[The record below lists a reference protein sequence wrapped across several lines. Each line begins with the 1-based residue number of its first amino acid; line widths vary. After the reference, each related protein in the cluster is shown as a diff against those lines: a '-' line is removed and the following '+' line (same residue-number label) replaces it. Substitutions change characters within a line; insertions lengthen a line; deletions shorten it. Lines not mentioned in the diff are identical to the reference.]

1 MKEAIRLSQCM
12 IVKDE
17 EKNIRK
23 ALSWGRGIVCEQIVV
38 DTGSTDRTVELAE
51 EMGAKVFHFPW
62 VDDFSAAKN
71 YAIAQA
77 SGNWIAFLDADESYS
92 EEDAGKILGI
102 LRQIEAEDEERTR
115 IYAVRSALI
124 SIDDVGKP
132 IVSFAQDRI
141 FRNLDDL
148 RYHNRIHEA
157 LKLSEESKRVWSY
170 YPAETSLTIIHTG
183 YSESTFR
190 DTDKSE
196 RNIRLLSKELNEDP
210 KSVRALM
217 YLGESLE
224 TAGRAEES
232 EQMFRRALA
241 LGPEHMEM
249 NYRNLIFYH
258 LMKNIFTRNL
268 LEEESELQ
276 NLYMQAQH
284 WDDTYP
290 DFDYI
295 MGLWYAQ
302 REAWEEAIRYLER
315 GLTGLEQYRGM
326 TPLYMVAG
334 LKTVYYVLSNASWA
348 LHHPA
353 PTVQYG
359 ILCLR
364 IDRYT
369 GEVLKHLLFLLKD
382 DPGEDAQAS
391 GTFSILGSLYDFTG
405 WKDQLLVYRCAD
417 AVGFYNLAERM
428 KKLMSDEERMMLEGT
443 DE

>member
-210 KSVRALM
+210 KSVR
-217 YLGESLE
+217 
-224 TAGRAEES
+224 
-232 EQMFRRALA
+232 
-241 LGPEHMEM
+241 
-249 NYRNLIFYH
+249 
-258 LMKNIFTRNL
+258 
-268 LEEESELQ
+268 
-276 NLYMQAQH
+276 
-284 WDDTYP
+284 
-290 DFDYI
+290 
-295 MGLWYAQ
+295 
-302 REAWEEAIRYLER
+302 
-315 GLTGLEQYRGM
+315 
-326 TPLYMVAG
+326 
-334 LKTVYYVLSNASWA
+334 
-348 LHHPA
+348 
-353 PTVQYG
+353 
-359 ILCLR
+359 
-364 IDRYT
+364 
-369 GEVLKHLLFLLKD
+369 
-382 DPGEDAQAS
+382 
-391 GTFSILGSLYDFTG
+391 
-405 WKDQLLVYRCAD
+405 
-417 AVGFYNLAERM
+417 
-428 KKLMSDEERMMLEGT
+428 
-443 DE
+443 